1 MRNWSNRTHVIVW
14 LTCGAIVLVFFAV
27 GNRQSDGTVQGDA
40 QQQESSCVEP
50 DDTALGELIRAL
62 EVSGN
67 EPWMPWAQSSDG
79 ATYWLAATLRDK
91 PGLVVVVSAPI
102 GTSGQQVAVNGTAKA
117 FTDLPKGKGMPQ
129 EATTALD
136 CVTNGGA

>member
-1 MRNWSNRTHVIVW
+1 MKELSNRTLLIFG
-14 LTCGAIVLVFFAV
+14 LLAILFMAIAIASDSGSSSESDSAATGA
-27 GNRQSDGTVQGDA
+27 
-40 QQQESSCVEP
+40 ESSCVEP
-50 DDTALGELIRAL
+50 DNTALGELIRAL

-102 GTSGQQVAVNGTAKA
+102 GSNGQQVAVNGTAKG
-117 FTDLPKGKGMPQ
+117 FTALPEGNGMPQ

-136 CVTNGGA
+136 CARNGGA